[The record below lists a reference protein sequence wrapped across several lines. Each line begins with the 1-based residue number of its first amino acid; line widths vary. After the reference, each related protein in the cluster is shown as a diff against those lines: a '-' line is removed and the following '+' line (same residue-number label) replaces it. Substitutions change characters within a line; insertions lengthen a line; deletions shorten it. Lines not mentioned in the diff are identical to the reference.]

1 MLAVAVTVSLV
12 YTVDGDS
19 EMLSTE
25 GAVLEMLTE
34 SPAELVVEP
43 SSTVTVQVTVSPLL
57 VDADRLLDE
66 PTVTPLM
73 SQL

>member
-12 YTVDGDS
+12 YTVDGDR
-19 EMLSTE
+19 ETLSTE
-25 GAVLEMLTE
+25 GAVLEMVIE
-34 SPAELVVEP
+34 SDAELEVEP

-57 VDADRLLDE
+57 VDADKLLEE
-66 PTVTPLM
+66 PTVVPLT

>member
-12 YTVDGDS
+12 YTVDGDR
-19 EMLSTE
+19 ETLSTE
-25 GAVLEMLTE
+25 GAVLEMVIE
-34 SPAELVVEP
+34 SDAELELEP

-57 VDADRLLDE
+57 VDADKLLEE
-66 PTVTPLM
+66 PTVVPLI

>member
-57 VDADRLLDE
+57 VDADRLLDD

>member
-12 YTVDGDS
+12 YTVDGDR
-19 EMLSTE
+19 ETLSTE
-25 GAVLEMLTE
+25 GAVLEMVIE
-34 SPAELVVEP
+34 SDAELEVEP

-57 VDADRLLDE
+57 VDADKLLEE
-66 PTVTPLM
+66 PTVVPLI